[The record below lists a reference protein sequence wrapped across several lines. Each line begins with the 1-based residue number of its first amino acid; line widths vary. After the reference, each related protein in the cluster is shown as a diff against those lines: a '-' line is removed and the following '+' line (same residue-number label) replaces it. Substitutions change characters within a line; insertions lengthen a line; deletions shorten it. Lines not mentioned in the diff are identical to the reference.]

1 MLSGRKVGA
10 TVIPIV
16 DPGLGNTAYV
26 IDLGDGQGLVIDPE
40 RNPPPYLDVAER
52 RGMRLRWVVETHLH
66 ADFVSGGREI
76 AAQGA
81 HLLAP
86 VGSGLGFDHQALSD
100 GDEVDLG
107 GLTLRVIATPGHTPE
122 HCAYL
127 FLDGAEPLAL
137 FTGGTL
143 IVGGVARTDLISPD
157 LTEELAR
164 AAYRSIKERLFT
176 LPDSLPV
183 YPTHGAGS
191 FCSTSPTRER
201 ATTIGRER
209 ASNPLLQAKDEDDF
223 VVRLVAGLGSYP
235 TYFLRLREMNRT
247 GATIHGSTPPPL
259 TALTPDDM
267 AGLIERGA
275 EVIDI
280 RPILNF
286 AAGHI
291 PGSLSIQ
298 LRDQFATWLGWLVDP
313 DRVLVFV
320 ADLDQDPADAVI
332 QSLNIGY
339 EQFGG
344 YLADGIT
351 AWRRSGRAVAE
362 TPVLNA
368 EQIPSGSAIVDVR
381 QESEWEQGHVPGAIH
396 LELGEIAQSGT
407 ELPGELVLHCG
418 HGQRAMTAAS
428 VLERAGRTD
437 VSVTTASAGELI
449 QAPPRR
455 SDDRRP

>member
-1 MLSGRKVGA
+1 MRVES
-10 TVIPIV
+10 IV
-16 DPGLGNTAYV
+16 NQGLGNSAYLL
-26 IDLGDGQGLVIDPE
+26 DLGDGQSLLIDPE
-40 RNPPPYLDVAER
+40 RNPAPYLAVAER
-52 RGMRLRWVVETHLH
+52 KDLRLRWVVETHLH

-86 VGSGLGFDHQALSD
+86 VGSGLKFDHQAVSD

-127 FLDGAEPLAL
+127 LADGTQPLAL

-157 LTEELAR
+157 VTNELAR
-164 AAYRSIKERLFT
+164 AAYRSIKERLLT
-176 LPDSLPV
+176 LPDELAV

-191 FCSTSPTRER
+191 FCSASPTEER
-201 ATTIGRER
+201 TTTIGRER
-209 ASNPLLQAKDEDDF
+209 TTNPLLQAKDENEF
-223 VVRLVAGLGSYP
+223 VARLSAGFGSYP
-235 TYFLRLREMNRT
+235 TYFLRLRDLNQT
-247 GATIHGSTPPPL
+247 GAKIFGPTPPPIRG
-259 TALTPDDM
+259 LTPDEV
-267 AGLIERGA
+267 AGMIEAGA
-275 EVIDI
+275 EIIDV
-280 RPILNF
+280 RPVLNF
-286 AAGHI
+286 ASRHI

-320 ADLDQDPADAVI
+320 ADSDQDLVDAVI

-351 AWRRSGRAVAE
+351 GWQQSGRSVNR
-362 TPVLNA
+362 TQVLSVDR
-368 EQIPSGSAIVDVR
+368 IPSTSAIVDVR
-381 QESEWEQGHVPGAIH
+381 QGSEWETGHVPGAIH
-396 LELGEIAQSGT
+396 LELGDMTKAGSH
-407 ELPGELVLHCG
+407 LPAELVLHCE
-418 HGQRAMTAAS
+418 HGQRSMTAAS

-437 VSVTTASAGELI
+437 VTVTTASAGELARAI
-449 QAPPRR
+449 ASSER
-455 SDDRRP
+455 